1 MTHNL
6 SEFFAL
12 GIGLME
18 SLIINLAKPVDTR
31 KFGRYI
37 GRVLAPGDVLLMS
50 GPLGAGK
57 TTLTQGIAK
66 GLGIES
72 SVMSPTFV
80 LMRELQGRLNLYHLD
95 LYRLDNLSEVADLGL
110 DDYFYGEGV
119 TIVEWADRAADILPP
134 EHLRVEIEYVDDNTR
149 TLRLTACGERYQV
162 LLTELEALRKGDG

>member
-1 MTHNL
+1 
-6 SEFFAL
+6 
-12 GIGLME
+12 ME
-18 SLIINLAKPVDTR
+18 SLIINLAKPADTR
-31 KFGRYI
+31 KFGRCI

-66 GLGIES
+66 GLGIKS

-110 DDYFYGEGV
+110 DDYFYGDGV

-134 EHLRVEIEYVDDNTR
+134 DHLRVEIEYVNDNTR
-149 TLRLTACGERYQV
+149 TVRLTACGERYQV